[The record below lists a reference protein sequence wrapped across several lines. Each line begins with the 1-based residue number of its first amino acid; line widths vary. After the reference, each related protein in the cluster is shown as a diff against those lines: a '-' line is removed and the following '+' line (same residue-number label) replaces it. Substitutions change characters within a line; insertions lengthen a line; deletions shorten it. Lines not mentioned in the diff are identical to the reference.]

1 MDRKTTYILNLA
13 KYGGYLAVLW
23 VVFSQSGFIIT
34 GPLIPFFFV
43 FALDSIRSHY
53 LDAKMLSLSVPS
65 LYLQMLIVFIFIFLD
80 GTSVGGILL
89 VILIAE
95 SLLIYPR
102 PNGDRIFI
110 VSLIGFPA
118 VSAIGF
124 SWRSMLNWENMA
136 VILINCLFFF
146 FAYAFSYMA
155 RRQIEEKE
163 RAENALEQLER
174 SRTELENAYHKLIEV
189 SKEREQLVAVE
200 ERSRLSRELHDTLA
214 HTLTAVIVSLEAGK
228 KLLDKDPQKAL
239 AEIGKSQ
246 EQARKGLDEV
256 RLTVKALR
264 PGDLDNMDFTAAIKG
279 LARDYSG
286 SGIRIQFELDEE
298 LDLSPSL
305 ETTLYRIIQ
314 ESITNSVRHGEA
326 NLIKVRLR
334 RNENFLFLEVE
345 DDGKG
350 YVELSEGHG
359 LRGIRERAAD
369 LGAKVSFINQ
379 KSGGFLVR
387 LTLEELAL

>member
-1 MDRKTTYILNLA
+1 M
-13 KYGGYLAVLW
+13 LW
-23 VVFSQSGFIIT
+23 VVFSHSGFIIT
-34 GPLIPFFFV
+34 GPLISFFFV
-43 FALDSIRSHY
+43 FASDSIRSHY
-53 LDAKMLSLSVPS
+53 LDAKMPSLSVPS

-95 SLLIYPR
+95 SFLDYPR

-110 VSLIGFPA
+110 ASLIGFPA

-124 SWRSMLNWENMA
+124 SWRSMLDWSNMA
-136 VILINCLFFF
+136 VVLINCLFFF

-155 RRQIEEKE
+155 RGQIEEKE
-163 RAENALEQLER
+163 RAESALEQLEH
-174 SRTELENAYHKLIEV
+174 SRTELENAYQKLIEI

-200 ERSRLSRELHDTLA
+200 ERSRLARELHDTLA

-286 SGIRIQFELDEE
+286 SGIHIQFELDEE
-298 LDLSPSL
+298 IDLTPSL

-334 RNENFLFLEVE
+334 RNENGLSLEVE

-369 LGAKVSFINQ
+369 LGARVSFINQ